1 MPLHMQL
8 FLFLSIN
15 GVIRASRI
23 CLSMKNYLV
32 AVGLEHTLLSAF
44 LVATLHM
51 TNWICSV
58 TGCTVDG
65 FLEFS
70 CIT

>member
-1 MPLHMQL
+1 MM
-8 FLFLSIN
+8 
-15 GVIRASRI
+15 
-23 CLSMKNYLV
+23 NYLE
-32 AVGLEHTLLSAF
+32 AVGLEHIRLCAF

-51 TNWICSV
+51 TNWICFV
-58 TGCTVDG
+58 TGYTVDG